1 MFLYDMGS
9 KSGQGYAYKSMGGPV
24 EHDEPG
30 FLSPSLERVP
40 F

>member
-1 MFLYDMGS
+1 MILHGIGS
-9 KSGQGYAYKSMGGPV
+9 LWVGDVYKTMSDPV

-30 FLSPSLERVP
+30 FLSPGLERVP